1 MSEICIEID
10 RKVSFRLKISNRNQ
24 DFLLWK
30 ERNRLAFRGG
40 VRYPEIKKFFCLYFM
55 GMGENV

>member
-40 VRYPEIKKFFCLYFM
+40 C
-55 GMGENV
+55 